1 MTSKRKINLEPGEEI
16 IINGYHIRAVGPP
29 ASIQVYRPEAG
40 FDEHGEVTWRLLY
53 AGLADDVLCQT
64 SINIG
69 AAVDLATSD
78 GWPKAIA
85 TAKAA
90 LEN

>member
-40 FDEHGEVTWRLLY
+40 FDEHGTWRLLY
-53 AGLADDVLCQT
+53 AGLAGDVLCRT

-69 AAVDLATSD
+69 TAVDLANSD
-78 GWPKAIA
+78 GWSKAIA
-85 TAKAA
+85 TAQAA
-90 LEN
+90 LKN

>member
-40 FDEHGEVTWRLLY
+40 FDEHGTWRLLY
-53 AGLADDVLCQT
+53 AGLAGDVLCQN

-69 AAVDLATSD
+69 AAVDLANSD

-85 TAKAA
+85 TAKSA